1 MLEQCYNLDMKTILV
16 DAVNTF
22 VVDGKIFQPL
32 HDLLEQY
39 PNGKIILTNANDEQ
53 IIQFGLKD
61 LPYDLF
67 TLKHNPDKIDPEYFN
82 QMLDHFKLQPQDV
95 VYFEHNPEALK
106 SAQSV
111 GITAYLYDSEMKDLE
126 TLRNFLN
133 DNLS

>member
-1 MLEQCYNLDMKTILV
+1 MKMILV

-22 VVDGKIFQPL
+22 VVDGKIYQPL
-32 HDLLEQY
+32 YDLLEQY
-39 PNGKIILTNANDEQ
+39 LNGKIILTNANDEQ
-53 IIQFGLKD
+53 IILFGLTD

-67 TLKHNPDKIDPEYFN
+67 TLKHNPDKIDPAYFN

-95 VYFEHNPEALK
+95 VYFEHNPDAVK

-111 GITAYLYDSEMKDLE
+111 GITAYLYDPEMKDLE